1 MTINDMHPTELIEH
15 RLRQEVATRNKIA
28 SDNKNNTD
36 NLTFGNGPKSFSSH
50 GAAAKGV
57 REYNDAKELRML
69 ADDSSYYDDLMGE
82 I

>member
-15 RLRQEVATRNKIA
+15 RLRQEIATRNKIA

-36 NLTFGNGPKSFSSH
+36 DLTFGNGPKSYSSH

-69 ADDSSYYDDLMGE
+69 ADESIYYDDLLNE
-82 I
+82 